1 MHGRKENNSEVTQ
14 ESAKIWTQKQT
25 KKRKS
30 IETVRGIVKMA
41 VGANKVEIEVEEAI
55 IFEV

>member
-14 ESAKIWTQKQT
+14 ESAKIRTQKQT